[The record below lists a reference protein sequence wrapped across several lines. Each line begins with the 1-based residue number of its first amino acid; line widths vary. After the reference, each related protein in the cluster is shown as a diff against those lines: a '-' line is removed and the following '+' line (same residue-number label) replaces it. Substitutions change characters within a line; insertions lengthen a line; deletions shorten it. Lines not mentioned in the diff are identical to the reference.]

1 MFWRRANRRDC
12 QGTKPESSQETAILP
27 AVPKAHFVVSG
38 ICIHI
43 SDSRL
48 CAVRAADHRTA
59 ENPSEAGRGGAT
71 GSHAAVN
78 IQLRIP
84 ALTASHPPSLA
95 TESGARLRRMAH
107 RHDETAH
114 ENPHPQIEEQALI
127 YTVGWN
133 ISVPSRRGAEVQPPS
148 SARRRR
154 RSEAPNL
161 LRHSST
167 SEIAAR
173 RPIRR
178 NSDEPTSSN
187 FSDSGP

>member
-1 MFWRRANRRDC
+1 MFWRHANRRDC

-84 ALTASHPPSLA
+84 SLTASHTILSCVFNNLQGRVIFSI
-95 TESGARLRRMAH
+95 ELSRL
-107 RHDETAH
+107 
-114 ENPHPQIEEQALI
+114 Q
-127 YTVGWN
+127 
-133 ISVPSRRGAEVQPPS
+133 
-148 SARRRR
+148 
-154 RSEAPNL
+154 
-161 LRHSST
+161 
-167 SEIAAR
+167 R
-173 RPIRR
+173 RPVGMYNGLLNRCVL
-178 NSDEPTSSN
+178 DQPV
-187 FSDSGP
+187 SGRSCQATMPPVQGHRDVERDLAHHDLPPLSQPSANLFE